1 MGEVVSQ
8 SCYEDKCQSVGRP
21 RVARREES
29 PGSMEKRCRIMSG
42 GGDLRESATEKI
54 PPFAL
59 AEGKGEK
66 VR

>member
-1 MGEVVSQ
+1 
-8 SCYEDKCQSVGRP
+8 
-21 RVARREES
+21 
-29 PGSMEKRCRIMSG
+29 MEKRCRIMSG